1 MQAIS
6 ELLAPLLPAGFHV
19 YDFVQFVIIVLIGTL
34 VLGFIGRIACGKR
47 SSLNHAVSSAIGI
60 LFMYAASIV
69 AHSYGSALSGILAPL
84 PFIALQGS
92 TLTLFTFSGA
102 GVPEISYQL
111 LSMVILAFLMNL
123 IDGWLPKGKKL
134 FGWLFRSIL
143 TVILAFCVHG
153 IVTYLIG
160 LFLPEVLLSWAPVV
174 LLGILC
180 FMLLLGVLKIVLG
193 LVLATVNPIIAGLY
207 AFFFSHRIGKML
219 SRAVLTTVI
228 LSALVLVLEHVGLTA
243 ISISSAVL
251 AAYIPLL
258 ILLLVLWYIL
268 SHLL

>member
-1 MQAIS
+1 
-6 ELLAPLLPAGFHV
+6 
-19 YDFVQFVIIVLIGTL
+19 
-34 VLGFIGRIACGKR
+34 
-47 SSLNHAVSSAIGI
+47 
-60 LFMYAASIV
+60 
-69 AHSYGSALSGILAPL
+69 
-84 PFIALQGS
+84 
-92 TLTLFTFSGA
+92 
-102 GVPEISYQL
+102 
-111 LSMVILAFLMNL
+111 
-123 IDGWLPKGKKL
+123 
-134 FGWLFRSIL
+134 
-143 TVILAFCVHG
+143 
-153 IVTYLIG
+153 
-160 LFLPEVLLSWAPVV
+160 
-174 LLGILC
+174 
-180 FMLLLGVLKIVLG
+180 MLLLGVLKIVLG